1 MWQKKG
7 TVGMKLFLGYQHM
20 KNLVWAKCITSCKVA
35 FKKMVDLQTQGAIK
49 EKSVRKTE
57 RLQNGNNALP
67 FKFKCTTIFSDW
79 SGIFRNKKA
88 ILHDNKDQ
96 KAKSVAF

>member
-1 MWQKKG
+1 
-7 TVGMKLFLGYQHM
+7 
-20 KNLVWAKCITSCKVA
+20 
-35 FKKMVDLQTQGAIK
+35 MVDLQTQGAIK

-57 RLQNGNNALP
+57 RLQNGNNALREFLP

-88 ILHDNKDQ
+88 ILHDNKNQ